1 MKIMPKKKVIPTFIG
16 YISAVFII
24 ALLVCFVFSI
34 VKRNVLIIAL
44 PIAVFAVY
52 YIIFNFGF
60 SWFKSAELLQRNTYI
75 EYRVQDI
82 VSVLGKDI
90 TSYKIKK
97 IDSIKYTKNDIIIN
111 GDITVQEPM
120 SKVRGIH
127 KVKIMDYTDE
137 VKEFFEKQKIV

>member
-1 MKIMPKKKVIPTFIG
+1 MKIVPKKKVIPIFIG
-16 YISAVFII
+16 YISSVFII

-34 VKRNVLIIAL
+34 VKRNVFIIAL
-44 PIAVFAVY
+44 PVAVFAVY

-60 SWFKSAELLQRNTYI
+60 SWFKSAELLQRNNYI
-75 EYRVQDI
+75 EYKVQDI

-97 IDSIKYTKNDIIIN
+97 IDSIKYTKNDIIVK

-120 SKVRGIH
+120 SKVKNIS
-127 KVKIMDYTDE
+127 KVKILDYTEE
-137 VKEFFEKQKIV
+137 VKEFFEKEK